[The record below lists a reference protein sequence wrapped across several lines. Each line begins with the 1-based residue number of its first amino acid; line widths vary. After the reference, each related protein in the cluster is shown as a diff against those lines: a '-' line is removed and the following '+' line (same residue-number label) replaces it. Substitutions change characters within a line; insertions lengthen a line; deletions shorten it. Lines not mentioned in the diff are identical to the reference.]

1 MNSRIFQK
9 IEYHNSDGCRVQ
21 SPERDSRREVFAITG
36 ILFAGTLGNPVKIEA
51 LHLSESDTGQF
62 TFLSLQ
68 TSPHLYCIRKIT
80 DESTVLYFFQ
90 EASMTKKDT
99 KKTPDEECA
108 NECSSC
114 PTATTCSSA
123 KSGPA
128 GLPPKAKLDVRHV
141 IMVLSGKGG
150 VGKSTVSVN
159 LAYALSNHGFR
170 VGLLDLDMHGPNIP
184 KMLGI
189 EDHKLAIMGEMIEP
203 VHITGKLSVISM
215 AFLLPDT
222 STPIIWRGPMKMA
235 AIQQFLSEVNWGS
248 LDYLV
253 VDLPPGTGDE
263 ALTIAQ
269 LAPNLRG
276 AVIVTTPQDVA
287 TLDARKSAKF
297 IQKLD
302 VPVLGIIENMSGMVC
317 PHCGGEIDLF
327 GRGGGNKIAEELS
340 VPFLGAIPIDI
351 EMRKAGDEG
360 RPFIIRRGDSP
371 TWAAVD
377 KVMEALIEVVE
388 G

>member
-1 MNSRIFQK
+1 M
-9 IEYHNSDGCRVQ
+9 
-21 SPERDSRREVFAITG
+21 A
-36 ILFAGTLGNPVKIEA
+36 
-51 LHLSESDTGQF
+51 
-62 TFLSLQ
+62 
-68 TSPHLYCIRKIT
+68 
-80 DESTVLYFFQ
+80 
-90 EASMTKKDT
+90 KKD
-99 KKTPDEECA
+99 KKKEQSEEECKQ
-108 NECSSC
+108 ECSSC
-114 PTATTCSSA
+114 ATASTCSSA
-123 KSGPA
+123 KKQPA
-128 GLPPKAKLDVRHV
+128 GLPPKADIDVKHV

-159 LAYALSNHGFR
+159 LAYALSAHGKK

-184 KMLGI
+184 KMLGL
-189 EDHKLAIMGEMIEP
+189 EEHKLQVMGDRIEP
-203 VHITGKLSVISM
+203 VHVTGNLSVISM

-235 AIQQFLSEVNWGS
+235 AIQQFLAEVNWGT

-269 LAPNLRG
+269 LAPNVRG

-297 IQKLD
+297 IEKLGL
-302 VPVLGIIENMSGMVC
+302 PVIGVIENMSGMLC

-327 GRGGGNKIAEELS
+327 GKGGGKKIAEELN
-340 VPFLGAIPIDI
+340 VPFLGSIPLDI

-360 RPFIIRRGDSP
+360 RPFIIRRGDNP
-371 TWAAVD
+371 TWKSVD
-377 KVMEALIEVVE
+377 KVMEELIRVTEA
-388 G
+388 

>member
-1 MNSRIFQK
+1 M
-9 IEYHNSDGCRVQ
+9 
-21 SPERDSRREVFAITG
+21 
-36 ILFAGTLGNPVKIEA
+36 VKTEN
-51 LHLSESDTGQF
+51 
-62 TFLSLQ
+62 
-68 TSPHLYCIRKIT
+68 
-80 DESTVLYFFQ
+80 
-90 EASMTKKDT
+90 KK
-99 KKTPDEECA
+99 KPAEEECN
-108 NECSSC
+108 NECSGC
-114 PTATTCSSA
+114 ATASTCSSA
-123 KSGPA
+123 KKGQA
-128 GLPPKAKLDVRHV
+128 GLPPKASIDVQHV

-159 LAYALSNHGFR
+159 LAYALSAHGKK

-189 EDHKLAIMGEMIEP
+189 EDHKLAVMGERIEP
-203 VHITGKLSVISM
+203 VHVTGMLSVISM
-215 AFLLPDT
+215 AFLLPDPN
-222 STPIIWRGPMKMA
+222 TPIIWRGPMKMA
-235 AIQQFLSEVNWGS
+235 AIQQFLGEVNWGP

-269 LAPNLRG
+269 LAPNVRG

-297 IQKLD
+297 IEKLGL
-302 VPVLGIIENMSGMVC
+302 PVIGVIENMSGMLC

-327 GRGGGNKIAEELS
+327 GKGGGKKIAEELH
-340 VPFLGAIPIDI
+340 VPFLGSIPLDI

-371 TWAAVD
+371 TWKSVD
-377 KVMEALIEVVE
+377 KVMEELIRVIE

>member
-1 MNSRIFQK
+1 M
-9 IEYHNSDGCRVQ
+9 
-21 SPERDSRREVFAITG
+21 A
-36 ILFAGTLGNPVKIEA
+36 
-51 LHLSESDTGQF
+51 
-62 TFLSLQ
+62 
-68 TSPHLYCIRKIT
+68 
-80 DESTVLYFFQ
+80 
-90 EASMTKKDT
+90 
-99 KKTPDEECA
+99 KKTLPKAPTKSADEECKQ
-108 NECSSC
+108 ECSSC
-114 PTATTCSSA
+114 ATASTCSSA
-123 KSGPA
+123 KKGQA
-128 GLPPKAKLDVRHV
+128 GLSPKADMDVKHV

-159 LAYALSNHGFR
+159 LAYALANHGR
-170 VGLLDLDMHGPNIP
+170 KVGLLDLDMHGPNIP

-189 EDHKLAIMGEMIEP
+189 EQHKLAMMDNKIEP
-203 VHITGKLSVISM
+203 VHVTGKLSVISM
-215 AFLLPDT
+215 AFLIQDP

-235 AIQQFLSEVNWGS
+235 AIQQFLTEVNWGP

-269 LAPNLRG
+269 LAPNVRG

-297 IQKLD
+297 IEKLGL
-302 VPVLGIIENMSGMVC
+302 PVIGVIENMSGMLC
-317 PHCGGEIDLF
+317 PHCGEEIDLF
-327 GRGGGNKIAEELS
+327 GKGGGRKVAEEMS

-371 TWAAVD
+371 TWKSVD
-377 KVMEALIEVVE
+377 AVMEALIKVVE
-388 G
+388 E

>member
-1 MNSRIFQK
+1 MAKKNTQK
-9 IEYHNSDGCRVQ
+9 Q
-21 SPERDSRREVFAITG
+21 APE
-36 ILFAGTLGNPVKIEA
+36 
-51 LHLSESDTGQF
+51 
-62 TFLSLQ
+62 
-68 TSPHLYCIRKIT
+68 
-80 DESTVLYFFQ
+80 
-90 EASMTKKDT
+90 
-99 KKTPDEECA
+99 EECK

-114 PTATTCSSA
+114 ASA
-123 KSGPA
+123 KTGQA
-128 GLPPKAKLDVRHV
+128 GLPPKANIDVKHV

-159 LAYALSNHGFR
+159 LAYALSAHGFK
-170 VGLLDLDMHGPNIP
+170 VGLLDLDMHGPNVP

-189 EDHKLAIMGEMIEP
+189 EDHKLGMTGKKIEP
-203 VHITGKLSVISM
+203 VRVTGSLSVISM
-215 AFLLPDT
+215 AFLIPDT

-235 AIQQFLSEVNWGS
+235 AIQQFLADVNWGP

-269 LAPNLRG
+269 IAPNVRG

-297 IQKLD
+297 IEKLGL
-302 VPVLGIIENMSGMVC
+302 PVIGVVENMSGMIC
-317 PHCGGEIDLF
+317 PHCGVEIELF
-327 GRGGGNKIAEELS
+327 GKGGGKKVAEELS
-340 VPFLGAIPIDI
+340 VPFLGAIPLDI

-360 RPFIIRRGDSP
+360 RPFIIRRGESQ
-371 TWAAVD
+371 TWKSVD
-377 KVMEALIEVVE
+377 LLMEELIKAVE

>member
-1 MNSRIFQK
+1 MAKQ
-9 IEYHNSDGCRVQ
+9 
-21 SPERDSRREVFAITG
+21 
-36 ILFAGTLGNPVKIEA
+36 
-51 LHLSESDTGQF
+51 
-62 TFLSLQ
+62 
-68 TSPHLYCIRKIT
+68 
-80 DESTVLYFFQ
+80 
-90 EASMTKKDT
+90 DT
-99 KKTPDEECA
+99 KKKPADEEC
-108 NECSSC
+108 NSECSSC
-114 PTATTCSSA
+114 ATASTCSSA
-123 KSGPA
+123 KKEQA
-128 GLPPKAKLDVRHV
+128 GLPPKANIDVKHV
-141 IMVLSGKGG
+141 IMILSGKGG

-159 LAYALSNHGFR
+159 LAYALSAHGKK
-170 VGLLDLDMHGPNIP
+170 VGLLDLDMHGPNVP

-189 EDHKLAIMGEMIEP
+189 EDHKLAIMDNRIEP
-203 VHITGKLSVISM
+203 VHVTGMLSVISM

-235 AIQQFLSEVNWGS
+235 AIQQFLGEVNWGP

-269 LAPNLRG
+269 IAPNVRG

-297 IQKLD
+297 IEKLGL
-302 VPVLGIIENMSGMVC
+302 PVIGVIENMSGMLC

-327 GRGGGNKIAEELS
+327 GKGGGKKIADELKI
-340 VPFLGAIPIDI
+340 PFLGSIPLDI

-371 TWAAVD
+371 TWKSVD
-377 KVMEALIEVVE
+377 KVMEELIRVTE

>member
-1 MNSRIFQK
+1 MAKNNTQ
-9 IEYHNSDGCRVQ
+9 NQ
-21 SPERDSRREVFAITG
+21 
-36 ILFAGTLGNPVKIEA
+36 
-51 LHLSESDTGQF
+51 Q
-62 TFLSLQ
+62 
-68 TSPHLYCIRKIT
+68 
-80 DESTVLYFFQ
+80 
-90 EASMTKKDT
+90 
-99 KKTPDEECA
+99 PDETCEK
-108 NECSSC
+108 ECSSC
-114 PTATTCSSA
+114 PTAGTCPSA
-123 KSGPA
+123 KSGAA
-128 GLPPKAKLDVRHV
+128 GLPPKAEIDVKHV

-159 LAYALSNHGFR
+159 LAYALSNHGKK

-189 EDHKLAIMGEMIEP
+189 EDHKLQVMGDRIEP
-203 VHITGKLSVISM
+203 VHVTGMLSVISM

-269 LAPNLRG
+269 LAPNVRG

-297 IQKLD
+297 VEKLGL
-302 VPVLGIIENMSGMVC
+302 PVIGIIENMSGMLC

-327 GRGGGNKIAEELS
+327 GKGGGKKIAEELGI
-340 VPFLGAIPIDI
+340 PFLGAIPIDI

-371 TWAAVD
+371 TWKSVD
-377 KVMEALIEVVE
+377 KVMEELIRVVE

>member
-1 MNSRIFQK
+1 
-9 IEYHNSDGCRVQ
+9 
-21 SPERDSRREVFAITG
+21 
-36 ILFAGTLGNPVKIEA
+36 
-51 LHLSESDTGQF
+51 
-62 TFLSLQ
+62 
-68 TSPHLYCIRKIT
+68 
-80 DESTVLYFFQ
+80 
-90 EASMTKKDT
+90 MTKNDT
-99 KKTPDEECA
+99 NQTADAEC
-108 NECSSC
+108 NSQCSSC
-114 PTATTCSSA
+114 KTASSCSSA
-123 KSGPA
+123 KKAEA
-128 GLPPKAKLDVRHV
+128 GLPPKAEMDVKHV

-159 LAYALSNHGFR
+159 LAYALAAHGR
-170 VGLLDLDMHGPNIP
+170 KVGLLDLDMHGPNVP

-189 EDHKLAIMGEMIEP
+189 EDHKLAMMDDRIEP
-203 VHITGKLSVISM
+203 VHVTGNLSVISM

-235 AIQQFLSEVNWGS
+235 AIQQFLAEVNWKT

-263 ALTIAQ
+263 ALTVAQ
-269 LAPNLRG
+269 LAPNVRG

-297 IQKLD
+297 IEKLGL
-302 VPVLGIIENMSGMVC
+302 PVIGVVENMSGMVC
-317 PHCGGEIDLF
+317 PHCGEQIDLF
-327 GRGGGNKIAEELS
+327 GKGGGRKIADELK
-340 VPFLGAIPIDI
+340 VPFLGAIPLDI

-371 TWAAVD
+371 TWKSVD
-377 KVMEALIEVVE
+377 LVMEELIRVVE

>member
-1 MNSRIFQK
+1 MAKKPEGK
-9 IEYHNSDGCRVQ
+9 IPQ
-21 SPERDSRREVFAITG
+21 TPT
-36 ILFAGTLGNPVKIEA
+36 K
-51 LHLSESDTGQF
+51 ESC
-62 TFLSLQ
+62 S
-68 TSPHLYCIRKIT
+68 H
-80 DESTVLYFFQ
+80 
-90 EASMTKKDT
+90 
-99 KKTPDEECA
+99 
-108 NECSSC
+108 ECSG
-114 PTATTCSSA
+114 CSSA
-123 KSGPA
+123 GNCSDAKP
-128 GLPPKAKLDVRHV
+128 GLPPKADIDVKHV
-141 IMVLSGKGG
+141 ILVLSGKGG

-159 LAYALSNHGFR
+159 LAYALSSHGYK

-184 KMLGI
+184 KMLGL
-189 EDHKLAIMGEMIEP
+189 EDQKLGTLGNKIVP
-203 VHITGKLSVISM
+203 VKVTGSLSVISM

-235 AIQQFLSEVNWGS
+235 AINQFLTDVEWGS

-269 LAPNLRG
+269 LAPNVRG

-287 TLDARKSAKF
+287 TLDSKKAIKF
-297 IQKLD
+297 VEKLGL
-302 VPVLGIIENMSGMVC
+302 PVIGIVENMSGMIC
-317 PHCGGEIDLF
+317 PHCGEEIDLF
-327 GRGGGNKIAEELS
+327 GKGGGKKIAEEFS

-371 TWAAVD
+371 TWASVD
-377 KVMEALIEVVE
+377 KVMESLVKVVE

>member
-1 MNSRIFQK
+1 
-9 IEYHNSDGCRVQ
+9 
-21 SPERDSRREVFAITG
+21 
-36 ILFAGTLGNPVKIEA
+36 
-51 LHLSESDTGQF
+51 
-62 TFLSLQ
+62 
-68 TSPHLYCIRKIT
+68 
-80 DESTVLYFFQ
+80 
-90 EASMTKKDT
+90 MTKKNIPN
-99 KKTPDEECA
+99 KAPEEECEK
-108 NECSSC
+108 ECSSC
-114 PTATTCSSA
+114 PTASTCASA
-123 KSGPA
+123 KSGQAP
-128 GLPPKAKLDVRHV
+128 LPPKTDIDVKHV

-159 LAYALSNHGFR
+159 LAYALSSHGYK

-189 EDHKLAIMGEMIEP
+189 EEHKLAMMGNKIEP
-203 VHITGKLSVISM
+203 VHVTGSLSVISM
-215 AFLLPDT
+215 AFLIPDP

-235 AIQQFLSEVNWGS
+235 AIQQFLTDVNWGP

-269 LAPNLRG
+269 IAPNVRG

-297 IQKLD
+297 IEKLGL
-302 VPVLGIIENMSGMVC
+302 PVIGVIENMSGLIC
-317 PHCGGEIDLF
+317 PHCGVEIDLF
-327 GRGGGNKIAEELS
+327 GKGGGKKVAEEMS
-340 VPFLGAIPIDI
+340 VPFLGAIPLDI

-371 TWAAVD
+371 TWKSVD
-377 KVMEALIEVVE
+377 LVMEALIKVVE

>member
-1 MNSRIFQK
+1 M
-9 IEYHNSDGCRVQ
+9 
-21 SPERDSRREVFAITG
+21 A
-36 ILFAGTLGNPVKIEA
+36 
-51 LHLSESDTGQF
+51 
-62 TFLSLQ
+62 
-68 TSPHLYCIRKIT
+68 
-80 DESTVLYFFQ
+80 
-90 EASMTKKDT
+90 
-99 KKTPDEECA
+99 KKTTQNKAPEEECKK
-108 NECSSC
+108 ECSSC
-114 PTATTCSSA
+114 ATASTCASV
-123 KSGPA
+123 KTGPV
-128 GLPPKAKLDVRHV
+128 GLPPKADIDVKHV

-159 LAYALSNHGFR
+159 LAYALSSHGYK
-170 VGLLDLDMHGPNIP
+170 VGLLDLDMHGPNVPI
-184 KMLGI
+184 MLGI
-189 EDHKLAIMGEMIEP
+189 QDHKLAMNNDKIEP
-203 VHITGKLSVISM
+203 VHVTGSLSVISM

-235 AIQQFLSEVNWGS
+235 AIQQFLAEVNWGP

-269 LAPNLRG
+269 LAPNVKG

-297 IQKLD
+297 IEKLEL
-302 VPVLGIIENMSGMVC
+302 PVIGVIENMSGLIC
-317 PHCGGEIDLF
+317 PHCGVEIDVF
-327 GRGGGNKIAEELS
+327 GKGGGKKIAEELG
-340 VPFLGAIPIDI
+340 VPFLGSIPLDI

-371 TWAAVD
+371 TWKSVD
-377 KVMEALIEVVE
+377 LVMEELIKVVE